1 MVQISELE
9 VRQNNVDVEGT
20 IIEIGET
27 KTFNKFGRELRV
39 ADAVLKDDSG
49 TIKLSL
55 WNEDINKFKVGDKVK
70 ITNGYINE
78 FQGEKQLTAGKFGK
92 MEKIGEGEA
101 DSAVGE
107 GQSQLSDETA
117 ETMAEDKAED
127 EAVEEAVEEKA
138 PEGTSEEK
146 VEEASEELEEAAEEP
161 EEKSEEPEEKPSEEK
176 PEESQEDF

>member
-20 IIEIGET
+20 IVEIGET

-55 WNEDINKFKVGDKVK
+55 WNDDINRFKAGDKVK

-92 MEKIGEGEA
+92 MEKLGEGEA
-101 DSAVGE
+101 GSEQTG
-107 GQSQLSDETA
+107 LSDETA

-127 EAVEEAVEEKA
+127 AAVEEAVEEEA
-138 PEGTSEEK
+138 PKGTSEEK
-146 VEEASEELEEAAEEP
+146 VEEASEELEEA
-161 EEKSEEPEEKPSEEK
+161 SEESSSKEK
-176 PEESQEDF
+176 SQEDF